1 MTSEIEHC
9 IAARASANAAAFEKI
24 WNDASFKRSSA
35 KKILWQ
41 SFAMIVLY
49 TTERD
54 YPWGT
59 LRSTHACKTKVVLEE
74 KRIPYRIEN
83 LPPGHL
89 WKKPPAMVARH
100 PLGKVPYIDVE
111 GVENFTIYDSTVIN
125 EYLEERYSWPHLMP
139 PGDAV
144 ARAKIRM
151 IEQFADEAM
160 FVGNLPPIW
169 MPYWSEPEKRD
180 AERMEKGREGLR
192 TRDLPYI
199 DKLLAEAPAGDYIG
213 GDFSIADVSMMV
225 LAMVLE
231 VDGMPS
237 DQFPRVE
244 QYLNRL
250 RGRPSYRTISPRTPV
265 ADAAELKRPD

>member
-1 MTSEIEHC
+1 
-9 IAARASANAAAFEKI
+9 
-24 WNDASFKRSSA
+24 
-35 KKILWQ
+35 
-41 SFAMIVLY
+41 MIVLY

-59 LRSTHACKTKVVLEE
+59 LRSTHASKVKIVLEE

-89 WKKPPAMVARH
+89 WKKPAEMVAHH
-100 PLGKVPYIDVE
+100 PLGKVPYIED
-111 GVENFTIYDSTVIN
+111 GDLTIYDSTVIG
-125 EYLEERYSWPHLMP
+125 EYLDERYSGPRLMP

-151 IEQFADEAM
+151 IEQFVDEALL
-160 FVGNLPPIW
+160 VGDLPAIW
-169 MPYWSEPEKRD
+169 MPYWSEADKRD
-180 AERMEKGREGLR
+180 PERMEKGRAGLR
-192 TRDLPYI
+192 SRDLPYI
-199 DKLLAEAPAGDYIG
+199 DQLLTAAPSGGFIR

-237 DQFPRVE
+237 DQFPRIE
-244 QYLNRL
+244 RYLDLVRA
-250 RGRPSYRTISPRTPV
+250 RPSYRSISPRTKV
-265 ADAAELKRPD
+265 AEAASSTPTG